1 MGPLSVDSWRHRD
14 CRLGRGGESIQRL
27 VYSQS
32 GSGSD
37 KGSRKDSVTI
47 QRPERHWIERELIRV
62 LEALFVGAIGFMASQ
77 FLAIPSQQVHQ
88 DDRLNAIEKH

>member
-1 MGPLSVDSWRHRD
+1 M
-14 CRLGRGGESIQRL
+14 
-27 VYSQS
+27 
-32 GSGSD
+32 
-37 KGSRKDSVTI
+37 TI

-88 DDRLNAIEKH
+88 DDRLNAIEKHMEYEDMRLGRLETQHEVMLRQLDELKKLHESPTTR